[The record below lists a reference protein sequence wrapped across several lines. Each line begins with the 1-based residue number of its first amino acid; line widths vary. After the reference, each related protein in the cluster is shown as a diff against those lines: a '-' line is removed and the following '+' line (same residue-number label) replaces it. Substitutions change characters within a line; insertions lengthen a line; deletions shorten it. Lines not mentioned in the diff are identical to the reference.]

1 MEKEPMATLPLWYLN
16 ALEQKAEV
24 LDDMIDRSANV
35 LEYHLPESIE
45 RVFGEDIPEWATECI
60 H

>member
-1 MEKEPMATLPLWYLN
+1 MGNESMATLPLWYLN
-16 ALEQKAEV
+16 VLEQKAEV

-45 RVFGEDIPEWATECI
+45 RVFGEDIPKWATEFI
-60 H
+60 Q